1 MSDAMADMDGEPTE
15 ADRTPPTLLE
25 RSGKLLMGG
34 GLIASVVAHLTL
46 GGVVLFGSPRLF
58 ATVPEKSITVD
69 IVTPT
74 EFAQASKGGT
84 DQSASEATPPQPQE
98 RPIPEVNTQQQA
110 RQPPNARPAPPPPPF
125 AAATPPPPPRS
136 APAEEARPA
145 ETAAQPPEALPD
157 PARIAEVLA
166 LAAPTKPDDTA
177 PPSDNAARL
186 SASEVAAFKVH
197 LDKCWAKPSIAS
209 DSKPNVAVRI
219 ALGPDGRLH
228 GRPEILAVSSASSV
242 DGPALV
248 QSVMR
253 ALTQCQPY
261 NSLPAA
267 KYKEWKVLD
276 LNFSQ
281 DAISDVSSS
290 RNNVTAGPKG

>member
-1 MSDAMADMDGEPTE
+1 MPDAMADMDGEPTE
-15 ADRTPPTLLE
+15 ADRAPPKLLE

-74 EFAQASKGGT
+74 EFAQASKGAT

-110 RQPPNARPAPPPPPF
+110 RQPPNTRLAPPPPPPF
-125 AAATPPPPPRS
+125 AAAPPPPRS

-157 PARIAEVLA
+157 PARIAELLA
-166 LAAPTKPDDTA
+166 LSAPTKSDDAA

-186 SASEVAAFKVH
+186 SASEVAAFKAH
-197 LDKCWAKPSIAS
+197 IGTCWAKPSIAS

-219 ALGPDGRLH
+219 ALGPDGRLR

-248 QSVMR
+248 QSVTR

>member
-1 MSDAMADMDGEPTE
+1 MSDATADVEAE
-15 ADRTPPTLLE
+15 ADEAPPSLIE
-25 RSGKLLMGG
+25 RSGKLLVGG
-34 GLIASVVAHLTL
+34 GLIASVVAHLML

-74 EFAQASKGGT
+74 EFAQASKGGS
-84 DQSASEATPPQPQE
+84 DQPSSEVGAPQE
-98 RPIPEVNTQQQA
+98 KPTLEVNPQQQV
-110 RQPPNARPAPPPPPF
+110 RRPPSTPPAPPPPPF
-125 AAATPPPPPRS
+125 AAMTPAPPPPRS
-136 APAEEARPA
+136 APAQEPRPT

-157 PARIAEVLA
+157 PARIAELLA
-166 LAAPTKPDDTA
+166 LSAPTGKPEDAA

-186 SASEVAAFKVH
+186 SASEVAAFKAH
-197 LDKCWAKPSIAS
+197 LDTCWAKPSVAS
-209 DSKPNVAVRI
+209 DTKPSVAVRI
-219 ALGPDGRLH
+219 ALGPDGRLR
-228 GRPEILAVSSASSV
+228 GKPEILAVSSASSV

-248 QSVMR
+248 QSIMR
-253 ALTQCQPY
+253 ALGQCQPY

-281 DAISDVSSS
+281 DAISDVGSS